1 MARLHD
7 AITPPKLSVLDRLL
21 DEDPGAPG
29 PEPLDDYA
37 TGLSR
42 LRASVLRDLQWLLNA
57 RTAGA
62 PTQSRSPARDPDP
75 LEGTVLRMGLPDIT
89 NLDLKNSQAR
99 EALRRRIVD
108 TIARCEPRL
117 DFVTVHVHEGDE
129 RLGRTRFHVEGR
141 LRVDPEPLKLSFD
154 ATVVWRNRTV
164 EVH

>member
-1 MARLHD
+1 LARLHE
-7 AITPPKLSVLDRLL
+7 AIPPPRLSVLDRLL
-21 DEDPGAPG
+21 DDDPETPG
-29 PEPLDDYA
+29 PETPDDYA

-62 PTQSRSPARDPDP
+62 PTRGASPDRDPDP
-75 LEGTVLRMGLPDIT
+75 LEGTVLRLGLPDIT
-89 NLDLKNSQAR
+89 NLDLKNARAR
-99 EALRRRIVD
+99 ESLRRL
-108 TIARCEPRL
+108 IADVIERFEPRL

-164 EVH
+164 EVS